1 LIIHLYLAKN
11 VFLHIIKFLSKK
23 QQRIMAFEAT
33 GKLHEKFAEQQI
45 SDRFKKREF
54 VLEIEDGAYP
64 QHIKFQ
70 LTQDRCDLIEPYQI
84 GQDVKVSFNLKGKP
98 YQNRNGETVYYTNIE
113 AWRIEGGSENVAKK
127 GSPAVANDSFPS
139 ITDIP
144 PANTGANDDLPF

>member
-1 LIIHLYLAKN
+1 
-11 VFLHIIKFLSKK
+11 
-23 QQRIMAFEAT
+23 MAFEVT

-54 VLEIEDGAYP
+54 VLEVEDGAYP

-113 AWRIEGGSENVAKK
+113 AWRIEGGSETVKQNT
-127 GSPAVANDSFPS
+127 PAVANDPFPS
-139 ITDIP
+139 ISDIP